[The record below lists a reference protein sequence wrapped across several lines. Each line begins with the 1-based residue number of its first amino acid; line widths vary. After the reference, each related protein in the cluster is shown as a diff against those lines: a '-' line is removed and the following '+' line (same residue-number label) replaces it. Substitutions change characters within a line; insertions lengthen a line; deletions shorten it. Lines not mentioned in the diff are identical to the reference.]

1 MPGRGPAVHGRPYAR
16 EFPAERPPG
25 TGGPRP
31 PFRDG
36 RPDLA
41 RTTVTHV
48 LVLGG
53 GSWGT
58 ALAAHLGRKGTRVT
72 LWAYEAEV
80 VAGINGKRWNP
91 LFLPDI
97 EIPASVT

>member
-1 MPGRGPAVHGRPYAR
+1 M
-16 EFPAERPPG
+16 
-25 TGGPRP
+25 
-31 PFRDG
+31 
-36 RPDLA
+36 
-41 RTTVTHV
+41 THV

-80 VAGINGKRWNP
+80 VAGINGNRRYP
-91 LFLPDI
+91 LFLPEI
-97 EIPASVT
+97 EIPASVTAVGAVTAVETVDAVLMVAPSKVFRSVLKHAEG